1 MLLAH
6 AVALAEARSYV
17 AALADLTRTFDAS
30 VEYERVLLQL
40 DWMHDGEVPGLET
53 SGLTTDRDILFAVAE
68 SAISELVTHG
78 VDALKVELVLDM
90 LEVARSQDAP

>member
-6 AVALAEARSYV
+6 AVTLAEARSYV
-17 AALADLTRTFDAS
+17 AALADLAHTFDAS

-40 DWMHDGEVPGLET
+40 DWMHGGEFPGLDA

-68 SAISELVTHG
+68 SAIEDLGGHG
-78 VDALKVELVLDM
+78 IDVLQIELVLDM
-90 LEVARSQDAP
+90 LEAARAKDTP